1 MTVARASTVEI
12 QPPQEEDW
20 ARALSAI
27 TSAQRI
33 VLACHVNP
41 DGDALGSMLAAALG
55 LRRYGAQVQA
65 TFPSPFQLPK
75 MFMTLPGLD
84 LLEPPGKVD
93 PEPEVLLCFDAAS
106 AERLGDLTDR
116 MARAREV
123 VVIDHHASNTGFGTI
138 HLVDPRAAATAVVV
152 DELLQRLGVPLDTAI
167 AECLYVALSTDT
179 GSFKYQATS
188 PREHLLAARLLE
200 TGIRQDEI
208 CRRLFDSRPYGALKL
223 LGEMLDRAVL
233 EPDSAQG
240 VGLVWTYATQDDLSR
255 HQLPPYVLESMI
267 DVLRTTEEAD
277 VACVLKEVT
286 PGEWAVSLRSK
297 GAVNVARTAIQL
309 GGGGHRYAAGFTG
322 RGELAEIVT
331 AIRNGLVP
339 QQATRE
345 KAGAAAAA
353 SCSTDAAGSAE
364 GAPSTDAAASS
375 AASDME
381 E

>member
-240 VGLVWTYATQDDLSR
+240 VGLVWTYATQDDLS
-255 HQLPPYVLESMI
+255 
-267 DVLRTTEEAD
+267 
-277 VACVLKEVT
+277 
-286 PGEWAVSLRSK
+286 
-297 GAVNVARTAIQL
+297 
-309 GGGGHRYAAGFTG
+309 
-322 RGELAEIVT
+322 
-331 AIRNGLVP
+331 
-339 QQATRE
+339 ATRARKKRAAQTHWAITLATAE
-345 KAGAAAAA
+345 PASPIPTGYTRTGAK
-353 SCSTDAAGSAE
+353 SAE
-364 GAPSTDAAASS
+364 SRLAPKTYRSGRRVSCTPRIHPLPARVSRMPGAPSAAIRSHRHALAVTFSASCPAS
-375 AASDME
+375 ASPPASRLVTGSAVT
-381 E
+381 